1 MTAAVRTLAV
11 VVLLAGA
18 LSVACEAP
26 SKDPLGRG
34 LGAVRSAAAVGSAPL
49 RCPADPWPVLSHDS
63 ARTGTSRGCCS
74 GPLSVAWRFVPPDA
88 VQRPA
93 RAQHVIAGPKALYV
107 SGIIGQSPAVFRVS
121 PTGELAWTFDSH
133 VDITRFHWPALVLDR
148 VVLNDDGLYI
158 LESRT
163 GEREVNRG
171 LDSWGEV
178 LTDGENLFANN
189 TWYVAGPKLYAGA
202 LESGGAPLWVKNE
215 YGQKAEDVM
224 DRVGGLSLSDGVL
237 VQSADYRPSPGSG
250 LFAFATA
257 DGSERWRAEI
267 IPRSH
272 ASIGGGSVFVLE
284 RREGSG
290 EPSALTARRLS
301 DGELLWEVPIASTQS
316 IAPALVRDLLLVR
329 RDDGA
334 LVALSAKDGKRRWAT
349 PLEPPRD
356 SGMLWATSFA
366 VARGSSTVVA
376 VQGDGFAVLSLS
388 DGKLLWRGTPRGVE
402 KAVHSPVLFGGRLYA
417 VDRKG
422 VVALECGAEGD

>member
-189 TWYVAGPKLYAGA
+189 TSVELI
-202 LESGGAPLWVKNE
+202 
-215 YGQKAEDVM
+215 
-224 DRVGGLSLSDGVL
+224 R
-237 VQSADYRPSPGSG
+237 
-250 LFAFATA
+250 
-257 DGSERWRAEI
+257 
-267 IPRSH
+267 H
-272 ASIGGGSVFVLE
+272 A
-284 RREGSG
+284 
-290 EPSALTARRLS
+290 ARRMPCMAALGH
-301 DGELLWEVPIASTQS
+301 DRRAGLVGELEDRRHFLAACRLQHQRRPADHDVPVFMGVMGQIVGRGQRMRFAHDGGETIEQFG
-316 IAPALVRDLLLVR
+316 IRPGGHETLLMTR
-329 RDDGA
+329 
-334 LVALSAKDGKRRWAT
+334 
-349 PLEPPRD
+349 
-356 SGMLWATSFA
+356 LWAPPPA
-366 VARGSSTVVA
+366 AA
-376 VQGDGFAVLSLS
+376 
-388 DGKLLWRGTPRGVE
+388 
-402 KAVHSPVLFGGRLYA
+402 GR
-417 VDRKG
+417 
-422 VVALECGAEGD
+422 